1 MSPIRVLLADDH
13 ELVRAGLRS
22 LLEKITD
29 ITVIGEASNGR
40 EALRLIDELAPSV
53 VLMDVM
59 MPELNGLEATARAAN
74 QFPTTRIVILSMN
87 AGEDF
92 VLQALQSGAAGYLL
106 KNINPAELELA
117 INTVARGGTYLSSAI
132 PTQVI
137 EACLANHSGP
147 TSSLQK
153 LTPRQR
159 EILQLITEGN
169 STKEIAAKLTIS
181 PKTVETHRVDL
192 MKALGINDIAG
203 LTRFAIRMGL
213 ITPDH

>member
-40 EALRLIDELAPSV
+40 EALRLIDELAPNV

-74 QFPTTRIVILSMN
+74 QFPMTRIVILSMN
-87 AGEDF
+87 AGDDF

-132 PTQVI
+132 PAQVI
-137 EACLANHSGP
+137 EACLANHGGP

-181 PKTVETHRVDL
+181 TKTVETHRVDL
-192 MKALGINDIAG
+192 MNALGINDIAG

>member
-40 EALRLIDELAPSV
+40 EALRLIDELAPNV

-117 INTVARGGTYLSSAI
+117 INAVARGGTYLSSAI

-137 EACLANHSGP
+137 EACLANHGGP

-181 PKTVETHRVDL
+181 TKTVETHRVDL

>member
-13 ELVRAGLRS
+13 ELVRAGLRL
-22 LLEKITD
+22 LLEKIPD

-40 EALRLIDELAPSV
+40 EALRLIDELAPNV

-92 VLQALQSGAAGYLL
+92 ILQALQSGAAGYLL

-117 INTVARGGTYLSSAI
+117 INTVVRGGTYLSSAI
-132 PTQVI
+132 PTQAI
-137 EACLANHSGP
+137 EACLANHGGP

-159 EILQLITEGN
+159 EILQLITEGS

-181 PKTVETHRVDL
+181 TKTVESHRVDL

>member
-40 EALRLIDELAPSV
+40 EALRLIDELAPNV

-74 QFPTTRIVILSMN
+74 QFPMTRIVILSMN
-87 AGEDF
+87 AGDDF

-117 INTVARGGTYLSSAI
+117 INTVARGGTYLSSVI

-137 EACLANHSGP
+137 EACLANHGGP

-181 PKTVETHRVDL
+181 TKTVETHRVDL
-192 MKALGINDIAG
+192 MNALGINDIAG